1 MHLLAVLAA
10 AQPALEFVGRSLE
23 GTVEGFGAALAAHHR
38 AASGMRGDL
47 DMLAVLALPTIV
59 LVGELDVEPVDRVID
74 AFSTRE
80 LSADVDAEVIGNL
93 DVTAGHLDVSRRG
106 GVGIGGG

>member
-1 MHLLAVLAA
+1 
-10 AQPALEFVGRSLE
+10 
-23 GTVEGFGAALAAHHR
+23 
-38 AASGMRGDL
+38 MRGDL

-59 LVGELDVEPVDRVID
+59 LVGELDVEPVDRMID
-74 AFSTRE
+74 AFSTGE